1 MKKIVIIGLISYTNM
16 GDPLLVDCIKYMIA
30 NKISN
35 EKVQI
40 KYADLQ
46 GRELSVQEDLKQHR
60 STVVM
65 KAKKKA
71 KHIIKRFIG
80 PRGITKVK
88 TQKIRR
94 EAKEYY
100 TKAIQGADLVIIS
113 GAGTLRWHTRGNFE
127 PYYDLISEYAQQL
140 NAPCVINGI
149 GVESKYSNSDYRS
162 AQFSEVL
169 SRDVF
174 KIITTRDNLE
184 ELQKYVKNDKTKVFK
199 IADAGVWA
207 AETYNC
213 AKQLNSSVIGLGV
226 ITYRRFEEFHR
237 GISKE
242 QYEKTIQEIIGCF
255 NQKGI
260 EWRMFTNG
268 CQEDNEYA
276 VYLNDKFNGIKPVLI
291 PDTPKALVEAISQFK
306 GVVASRLHSCIVAY
320 SLDIPFVNI
329 CWNDKIKYFC
339 ETLGVPERCIEADRL
354 KASVIME
361 ELQRALQNGY
371 DREQKNQYR
380 QTAVDAIDEYL
391 ALIE

>member
-65 KAKKKA
+65 KAKKKP

-80 PRGITKVK
+80 PRGNTKVK

-94 EAKEYY
+94 EATEYY

-268 CQEDNEYA
+268 CQEDNE
-276 VYLNDKFNGIKPVLI
+276 
-291 PDTPKALVEAISQFK
+291 
-306 GVVASRLHSCIVAY
+306 
-320 SLDIPFVNI
+320 
-329 CWNDKIKYFC
+329 
-339 ETLGVPERCIEADRL
+339 
-354 KASVIME
+354 
-361 ELQRALQNGY
+361 
-371 DREQKNQYR
+371 
-380 QTAVDAIDEYL
+380 
-391 ALIE
+391 